1 MSLSDKSSWLMDAYE
16 KHYYKKDVKKAIQEL
31 KAELSRPIYGFTPC
45 SCYYG
50 EDSECKGINHKID
63 KIFGEELSK

>member
-16 KHYYKKDVKKAIQEL
+16 KHYYKKDVKQAIQEL
-31 KAELSRPIYGFTPC
+31 KEELDYDTSP
-45 SCYYG
+45 
-50 EDSECKGINHKID
+50 EEVLELID